1 MKNKIQNI
9 LFLGV
14 LLLAVS
20 CNKKLAVTPKQSI
33 DEKDALKTPSDVQV
47 ALVGAYADM
56 GGTSVY
62 GGRAFLNPDLLG
74 DNNEL
79 NWTGTFQEL
88 TQIKNKTI
96 PVDNAFIR
104 DTWLGAYAAIN
115 DANNVLSAL
124 DVITVQTAKDRTEGE
139 AKFIRGSM
147 LFDLVRLYAK
157 AYNDGNPANNDG
169 VPIVTTP
176 TRGITVADQRPR
188 NKVSEVYTQA
198 IQDLTDAEAK
208 LPAANGFFANKYC
221 AAAMLAR
228 VYLQKGDFAN
238 ARDAANRV
246 IAGGAYSLRPTYAG
260 VFPNALAAPVANTTE
275 DIFAMQV
282 TLTQGTNSFFTFYS
296 SSGRGDIQIKAAHL
310 ALYEVG
316 DARKTLFYTSGGSTF
331 TGKHEAR
338 YGNVH
343 IIRLAEMYL
352 IRAEANLR
360 LGTTTGATPEQ
371 DLTRIRARVGL
382 APIIGPTLNDILKER
397 KLELMFEGFTLHDI
411 KRLQGSVG
419 LLAWNDPK
427 LVYPI
432 PQREINVNPNLTQNQ
447 GY

>member
-14 LLLAVS
+14 LLFAFS
-20 CNKKLAVTPKQSI
+20 CNKKLDTTPKQSI

-56 GGTSVY
+56 GGGDVY

-79 NWTGTFQEL
+79 TWTGTFAGM
-88 TQIKNKTI
+88 TQIKNKAI
-96 PVDNAFIR
+96 PVDNGFVR
-104 DTWLGAYAAIN
+104 DTWLFSYAAIN
-115 DANNVLSAL
+115 DVNNVLSAL
-124 DVITVQTAKDRTEGE
+124 DVVTVQATKDRTEGE

-147 LFDLVRLYAK
+147 LFDLVRLFAK
-157 AYNDGNPANNDG
+157 AYNDGNPANNEG

-176 TRGITVADQRPR
+176 TRGITDADKRPR
-188 NKVSEVYTQA
+188 NKVSEVYAQV
-198 IQDLTDAEAK
+198 IQDLADAEAK
-208 LPAANGFFANKYC
+208 LPASNGFFANKYA

-228 VYLQKGDFAN
+228 VYLQKGDYAN

-260 VFPNALAAPVANTTE
+260 AFPNALTAPVSNTSE

-296 SSGRGDIQIKAAHL
+296 SSSRGDIQIRPEHL
-310 ALYEVG
+310 ALYETG
-316 DARKTLFYTSGGSTF
+316 DARKTLFYTSGGSTY
-331 TGKHEAR
+331 TGKHESR

-343 IIRLAEMYL
+343 VLRLAEMYL
-352 IRAEANLR
+352 IRAEANFR
-360 LGTTTGATPEQ
+360 LGTSVGATPDQ
-371 DLTRIRARVGL
+371 DLNRIRQRVGL
-382 APIIGPTLNDILKER
+382 PAKTGATLNDILSER

-419 LLAWNDPK
+419 LLPWNSPK
-427 LVYPI
+427 LIYPI
-432 PQREINVNPNLTQNQ
+432 PQRERNANPNLSQNE

>member
-14 LLLAVS
+14 LLLAVG
-20 CNKKLAVTPKQSI
+20 CNKKLDTVPRQSI
-33 DEKDALKTPSDVQV
+33 DEQDALKTPSDVQV

-56 GGTSVY
+56 GSADVY
-62 GGRAFLNPDLLG
+62 GGRSFLNPDLLG
-74 DNNEL
+74 DFNEL
-79 NWTGTFQEL
+79 NWTGTFQGM

-96 PVDNAFIR
+96 PVDNGFVR
-104 DTWLGAYAAIN
+104 DTWLFSYAAIN
-115 DANNVLSAL
+115 DANNVISAL
-124 DVITVQTAKDRTEGE
+124 NVITVQATKDRTEGE

-147 LFDLVRLYAK
+147 LFDLVRLFAK
-157 AYNDGNPANNDG
+157 AYNDGNPATNDG

-176 TRGITVADQRPR
+176 TRGITAADQRPR
-188 NKVSEVYTQA
+188 NKVSEVYAQV

-208 LPAANGFFANKYC
+208 LPASNGFFANKWS

-260 VFPNALAAPVANTTE
+260 AFPNALSAPVANTSE
-275 DIFAMQV
+275 DVFAMQV
-282 TLTQGTNSFFTFYS
+282 TLTQGTNSFYTFYS

-316 DARKTLFYTSGGSTF
+316 DARRALFYTSGGSTF

-343 IIRLAEMYL
+343 VIRLAEMYL

-360 LGTTTGATPEQ
+360 LGTTTGATPDQ
-371 DLTRIRARVGL
+371 DLNRIRA
-382 APIIGPTLNDILKER
+382 
-397 KLELMFEGFTLHDI
+397 
-411 KRLQGSVG
+411 
-419 LLAWNDPK
+419 
-427 LVYPI
+427 
-432 PQREINVNPNLTQNQ
+432 
-447 GY
+447 

>member
-20 CNKKLAVTPKQSI
+20 CSKKLDTVPRQTI

-56 GGTSVY
+56 GDADVY
-62 GGRAFLNPDLLG
+62 GGRSFLNPDLLG
-74 DNNEL
+74 DFNEL
-79 NWTGTFQEL
+79 NWTGTFQGM

-96 PVDNAFIR
+96 PVDNAFVR
-104 DTWLGAYAAIN
+104 DTWLDSYAAIN

-147 LFDLVRLYAK
+147 LFDLVRLFAK
-157 AYNDGNPANNDG
+157 AYNDGNPATNDG
-169 VPIVTTP
+169 VVIVTTP
-176 TRGITVADQRPR
+176 TRGITAADQRPR
-188 NKVSEVYTQA
+188 NKVSEVYTQL
-198 IQDLTDAEAK
+198 IQDLMDAEAK
-208 LPAANGFFANKYC
+208 LPATNGFFANKWA

-228 VYLQKGDFAN
+228 VYLQKGDYAN

-260 VFPNALAAPVANTTE
+260 AFPNALSAPVANTSE
-275 DIFAMQV
+275 DVFAMQV
-282 TLTQGTNSFFTFYS
+282 TLTQGTNSFYTFYS
-296 SSGRGDIQIKAAHL
+296 SSGRGDIQIKPAHL

-316 DARKTLFYTSGGSTF
+316 DARRALFYTSGGSTF

-343 IIRLAEMYL
+343 VIRLAEMYL
-352 IRAEANLR
+352 IRAETNLR
-360 LGTTTGATPEQ
+360 LGTAVGATSDQ
-371 DLTRIRARVGL
+371 DLNRIRARVGL
-382 APIIGPTLNDILKER
+382 APKTGAVLSDILSER

-411 KRLQGSVG
+411 KRLQGTVG
-419 LLAWNDPK
+419 LLPWNDPK

-432 PQREINVNPNLTQNQ
+432 PQRERNANPNLTQNQ

>member
-1 MKNKIQNI
+1 MKQSIQNI
-9 LFLGV
+9 FFLLV
-14 LLLAVS
+14 LLFAMS
-20 CNKKLAVTPKQSI
+20 CNKKLDTTPKQSI
-33 DEKDALKTPSDVQV
+33 DASTALLTPSDVQV

-56 GGTSVY
+56 GNADVY
-62 GGRAFLNPDLLG
+62 GGRAFINPDLLG

-79 NWTGTFQEL
+79 TWTGTFAGM
-88 TQIKNKTI
+88 TQIKNKAI
-96 PVDNAFIR
+96 PVDNGFVR

-115 DANNVLSAL
+115 DVNNVLNALNVVTIQSAKL
-124 DVITVQTAKDRTEGE
+124 RTEGE

-147 LFDLVRLYAK
+147 LFDLVRLFAK

-176 TRGITVADQRPR
+176 TTVITPADQRPR
-188 NKVSEVYTQA
+188 NKVSEVYVQV
-198 IQDLTDAEAK
+198 IQDLMDAEAK
-208 LPAANGFFANKYC
+208 LPAANGFFANRYV

-246 IAGGAYSLRPTYAG
+246 IAGGAYTLRPTFAQA
-260 VFPNALAAPVANTTE
+260 FPDTTVPVPNTTE

-282 TLTQGTNSFFTFYS
+282 TTAQGNNTFYTFYS
-296 SSGRGDIQIKAAHL
+296 SSSRGDITIKPAHL
-310 ALYEVG
+310 ALYETG
-316 DARKTLFYTSGGSTF
+316 DARRNLFYTSGGSTY
-331 TGKHEAR
+331 TGKHKSR

-360 LGTTTGATPEQ
+360 LGTAVGATPDQ
-371 DLTRIRARVGL
+371 DLNRIRQRVGL
-382 APIIGPTLNDILKER
+382 PAKVGATLTDILNER

-432 PQREINVNPNLTQNQ
+432 PQRERNANPNLTQNQ

>member
-1 MKNKIQNI
+1 MKNKTQNI

-20 CNKKLAVTPKQSI
+20 CNKKLDTIPRQSV
-33 DEKDALKTPSDVQV
+33 DVKDALTTPSDVQV

-56 GGTSVY
+56 GGADVY

-74 DNNEL
+74 DFNEL
-79 NWTGTFQEL
+79 NWTGTFQGM

-96 PVDNAFIR
+96 PVDNGFVR

-115 DANNVLSAL
+115 DVNNVLNAL
-124 DVITVQTAKDRTEGE
+124 NVVTVQTAKDRTEGE

-147 LFDLVRLYAK
+147 LFDLVRLFAK

-176 TRGITVADQRPR
+176 TTVITAADQRAR
-188 NKVSEVYTQA
+188 NKVSEVYTQV

-208 LPAANGFFANKYC
+208 LPASNGFFANKWA

-228 VYLQKGDFAN
+228 VYLQKGDYAN

-260 VFPNALAAPVANTTE
+260 AFPNALSAPVANTSE
-275 DIFAMQV
+275 DVFAMQV
-282 TLTQGTNSFFTFYS
+282 TLTQGTNSFYTFYS

-310 ALYEVG
+310 ALYEAG
-316 DARKTLFYTSGGSTF
+316 DARRAFFYTSGGSTF
-331 TGKHEAR
+331 TSKHEAR

-343 IIRLAEMYL
+343 VIRLAEMYL

-360 LGTTTGATPEQ
+360 LGTTIGATPDQ
-371 DLTRIRARVGL
+371 DLNRIRARVGL
-382 APIIGPTLNDILKER
+382 AAKVGAVLSDILSER

-411 KRLQGSVG
+411 KRLQGTVG
-419 LLAWNDPK
+419 LLPWNDPK

-432 PQREINVNPNLTQNQ
+432 PQRELNANPNLTQNQ

>member
-124 DVITVQTAKDRTEGE
+124 DVITVQTAKDRIEG
-139 AKFIRGSM
+139 
-147 LFDLVRLYAK
+147 
-157 AYNDGNPANNDG
+157 
-169 VPIVTTP
+169 
-176 TRGITVADQRPR
+176 
-188 NKVSEVYTQA
+188 
-198 IQDLTDAEAK
+198 
-208 LPAANGFFANKYC
+208 
-221 AAAMLAR
+221 
-228 VYLQKGDFAN
+228 
-238 ARDAANRV
+238 
-246 IAGGAYSLRPTYAG
+246 
-260 VFPNALAAPVANTTE
+260 
-275 DIFAMQV
+275 
-282 TLTQGTNSFFTFYS
+282 
-296 SSGRGDIQIKAAHL
+296 
-310 ALYEVG
+310 
-316 DARKTLFYTSGGSTF
+316 
-331 TGKHEAR
+331 
-338 YGNVH
+338 
-343 IIRLAEMYL
+343 
-352 IRAEANLR
+352 
-360 LGTTTGATPEQ
+360 
-371 DLTRIRARVGL
+371 
-382 APIIGPTLNDILKER
+382 
-397 KLELMFEGFTLHDI
+397 
-411 KRLQGSVG
+411 
-419 LLAWNDPK
+419 
-427 LVYPI
+427 
-432 PQREINVNPNLTQNQ
+432 
-447 GY
+447 

>member
-14 LLLAVS
+14 LLLAIS
-20 CNKKLAVTPKQSI
+20 CNKKLDVTPKQSI

-56 GGTSVY
+56 GGGDVY
-62 GGRAFLNPDLLG
+62 GGRSFLNPDLLG

-79 NWTGTFQEL
+79 NWTGTFAGM
-88 TQIKNKTI
+88 TQIKNKSI
-96 PVDNAFIR
+96 PVDNTFVR
-104 DTWLGAYAAIN
+104 DTWLVSYAAIN
-115 DANNVLSAL
+115 DVNNVLSAL
-124 DVITVQTAKDRTEGE
+124 DVITVQATKDRTEGE

-147 LFDLVRLYAK
+147 LFDLVRLFAK
-157 AYNDGNPANNDG
+157 AYNDGNPATNDG

-176 TRGITVADQRPR
+176 TRGITAADQRPR
-188 NKVSEVYTQA
+188 NKVSEVYTQV
-198 IQDLTDAEAK
+198 IQDLMDAEAK
-208 LPAANGFFANKYC
+208 LPAVNGFFANKWA

-246 IAGGAYSLRPTYAG
+246 IAGNAYSLRPTYAG
-260 VFPNALAAPVANTTE
+260 AFPNALAGPVANTSE
-275 DIFAMQV
+275 DVFAMQV
-282 TLTQGTNSFFTFYS
+282 TLSQGTNSFYTFYS

-310 ALYEVG
+310 ALYEAG
-316 DARKTLFYTSGGSTF
+316 DARRALFYISGGSTF

-343 IIRLAEMYL
+343 VIRLAEMYL
-352 IRAEANLR
+352 IRAETNLR
-360 LGTTTGATPEQ
+360 LGTVVGATPDQ
-371 DLTRIRARVGL
+371 DLNRIRQRVGL
-382 APIIGPTLNDILKER
+382 APKVGATLTDILSER

-432 PQREINVNPNLTQNQ
+432 PQRERNVNPNLTQNQ